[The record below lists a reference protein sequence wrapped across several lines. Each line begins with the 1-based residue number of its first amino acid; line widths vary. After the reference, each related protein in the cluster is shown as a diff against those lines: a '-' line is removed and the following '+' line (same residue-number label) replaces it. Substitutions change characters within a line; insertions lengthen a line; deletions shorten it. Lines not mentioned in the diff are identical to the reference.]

1 MARCSSSRHLR
12 VMVGEDDDD
21 RRKSRFSRRAAT
33 RVGRTIRICHHA
45 DRRRRL
51 LLTYPF
57 IAALIKWA
65 GIAYLLRRAA
75 KHGKEQVR
83 RDKYC

>member
-21 RRKSRFSRRAAT
+21 RRKSQFSRRAAT
-33 RVGRTIRICHHA
+33 VLGVPFGFATMS

-51 LLTYPF
+51 LLAYRF
-57 IAALIKWA
+57 GRGVNQVGRHCVSAAP
-65 GIAYLLRRAA
+65 GT